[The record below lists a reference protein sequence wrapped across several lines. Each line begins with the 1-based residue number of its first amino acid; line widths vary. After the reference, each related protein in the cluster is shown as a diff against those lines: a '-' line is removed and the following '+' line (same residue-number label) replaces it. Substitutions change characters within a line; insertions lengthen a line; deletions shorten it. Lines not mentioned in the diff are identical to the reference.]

1 MNGIPSEK
9 EKASYSSACA
19 AAGQLGLMSLYE
31 TMFSQF
37 GITISQ
43 ILVTSF
49 DFTSPERK
57 RNIQYVITQLLALG
71 IVPLLNE
78 NDPVS
83 LNQGERCVEIVI
95 YEKNYTLLS
104 LGYQTFGNTFSDNDS
119 LAALIS
125 IEMNAQLLVLLTDVQ
140 VYLLALPVLTSLPN
154 YLMSCCCYF
163 YRRYLSI
170 TILHHFPYR
179 MTTSMYD
186 KLLHRVCLIAHQR
199 RQVPSS
205 SIYFTETNPRK
216 VLAIDSKVYRCST
229 SSLHTYRVY
238 TLDYLQVLQ

>member
-140 VYLLALPVLTSLPN
+140 VYLLALPMLTS
-154 YLMSCCCYF
+154 CRYF
-163 YRRYLSI
+163 SI
-170 TILHHFPYR
+170 TILYHFPYR

-205 SIYFTETNPRK
+205 STYSTETNPRK
-216 VLAIDSKVYRCST
+216 ALAIDSKVYRCST
-229 SSLHTYRVY
+229 SSLHTCRVY

>member
-1 MNGIPSEK
+1 MHLIYEYVYLISHSMLSCEINSRVNGIPSEK

-83 LNQGERCVEIVI
+83 LNQGE
-95 YEKNYTLLS
+95 
-104 LGYQTFGNTFSDNDS
+104 FG
-119 LAALIS
+119 
-125 IEMNAQLLVLLTDVQ
+125 
-140 VYLLALPVLTSLPN
+140 
-154 YLMSCCCYF
+154 
-163 YRRYLSI
+163 
-170 TILHHFPYR
+170 
-179 MTTSMYD
+179 
-186 KLLHRVCLIAHQR
+186 QR
-199 RQVPSS
+199 LRHSNS
-205 SIYFTETNPRK
+205 
-216 VLAIDSKVYRCST
+216 
-229 SSLHTYRVY
+229 
-238 TLDYLQVLQ
+238 